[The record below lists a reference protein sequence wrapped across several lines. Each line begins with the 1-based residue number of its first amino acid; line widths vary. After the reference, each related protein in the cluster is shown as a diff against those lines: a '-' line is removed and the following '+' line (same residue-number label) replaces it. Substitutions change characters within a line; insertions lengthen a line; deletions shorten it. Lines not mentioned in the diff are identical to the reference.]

1 VKKFKLKSFGKIN
14 LTLNVLK
21 RLNSGYHS
29 IDSLITFCD
38 LHDIISVKKIS
49 GLKDKISFSGKF
61 SKGINSKSNTVVEV
75 LKKLREN
82 NFLTKQSF
90 RIIIDKKIP
99 QGSGLGGGSSNAAS
113 ILNFFNKKMKLQLSK
128 KKLFTI
134 ANQIGFDVPIHL
146 EKKNAFYMGKKAKI
160 LRINKNFRFNLLVV
174 YPNIICST
182 KKIYKKNKRFTF
194 KKKKFN
200 FYTKNKKKLIQLLQ
214 KENNDLQEIAIELY
228 PEIKKVIDF
237 IGAQRGCC
245 FSRITGSGSACIGI
259 FFDMKSAI
267 YTQKLVKLN
276 FPKYWSIVSKTI

>member
-1 VKKFKLKSFGKIN
+1 MKKFKLKSFGKIN